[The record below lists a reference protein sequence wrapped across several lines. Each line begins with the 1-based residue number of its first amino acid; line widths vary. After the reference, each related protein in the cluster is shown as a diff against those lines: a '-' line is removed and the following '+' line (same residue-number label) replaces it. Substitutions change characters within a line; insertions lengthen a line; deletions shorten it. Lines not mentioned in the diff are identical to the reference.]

1 MLMRALKVGGGGSSA
16 TLLWSNPDT
25 SSSPKLASGTL
36 TISGLENYDFILFEM
51 YDETD
56 YGSNNI
62 GYTGFPLSDLSTQRA
77 VGWTS
82 KQPNYVYVSYRLV
95 QHTATN
101 ELTIS
106 TGHYFRASSSDATS
120 TGYAPFTKIYGIN
133 L

>member
-1 MLMRALKVGGGGSSA
+1 MWQRALSGSGGGGGA
-16 TLLWSNPDT
+16 TLLWENPDT
-25 SSSPKLASGTL
+25 SSAPKLAAGTL

-77 VGWTS
+77 VGWTN
-82 KQPNYVYVSYRLV
+82 KQPTYVYVPYRLV

-106 TGHYFRASSSDATS
+106 TGHYFRAGSSDATS